1 MKPILFEAENYFNDL
16 SLTKKSKKIPE
27 RLIFSKKFKSFAF
40 NFSFHCRQLIFWDA
54 ASTFVLA
61 DGRRSKTNSNYS
73 FTKSGKNQASF
84 FPLIV
89 YNEIRVIGLLLY
101 ILGELFNGS
110 S

>member
-1 MKPILFEAENYFNDL
+1 MAPILFEAENYFNDL

-40 NFSFHCRQLIFWDA
+40 NFSFHCLQLIFWDA

-61 DGRRSKTNSNYS
+61 DGS
-73 FTKSGKNQASF
+73 FTKSGKNQASL

-89 YNEIRVIGLLLY
+89 MGIGQALDM
-101 ILGELFNGS
+101 
-110 S
+110 